1 MLFTSAAQPYTI
13 RRFGLIQI
21 FRERTALFMN
31 ILYVILT
38 SICSIV
44 ALFVLTKLMG
54 NRQLSQ
60 MSMFDYINGITI
72 GSIAAEFATNLE
84 NPLHSFTAMVV
95 YALAAIGISL
105 CTCHSIKLRKF
116 FNGQPLVLYSHNKL
130 YKKNLACAK
139 MDINEFLTQ
148 CRIAGYFDL
157 NQLESAI
164 LETNGQVSFLPL
176 AEQRPITASDLG
188 VTLQPEVLPYYV
200 VLDGKLIDANLQASG
215 RDEKWLEKE
224 LHALGMTQL
233 SDIFFA
239 AIDTKGKLYAI
250 PMLEEK
256 RQHNCFE

>member
-1 MLFTSAAQPYTI
+1 MK
-13 RRFGLIQI
+13 
-21 FRERTALFMN
+21 
-31 ILYVILT
+31 ILYVLLT
-38 SICSIV
+38 SVCSIV
-44 ALFVLTKLMG
+44 TLFVLTKLMG

-84 NPLHSFTAMVV
+84 DPLHSFTAMVV
-95 YALAAIGISL
+95 YALAAVGISVG
-105 CTCHSIKLRKF
+105 TCHSIKLRKF
-116 FNGQPLVLYSHNKL
+116 FNGQPLVLYANNKL

-139 MDINEFLTQ
+139 MDMNEFMTQ

-157 NQLESAI
+157 NQLEAAV

-176 AEQRPITASDLG
+176 AEQRPVTAADLG

-200 VLDGKLIDANLQASG
+200 VPDGKLIEANLQASG
-215 RDEKWLEKE
+215 RDQKWLEKE
-224 LHALGMTQL
+224 LHAAGMTRL
-233 SDIFFA
+233 SEVFFA

>member
-1 MLFTSAAQPYTI
+1 MK
-13 RRFGLIQI
+13 
-21 FRERTALFMN
+21 
-31 ILYVILT
+31 ILYVLLT
-38 SICSIV
+38 SVCSIV
-44 ALFVLTKLMG
+44 TLFVLTKLMG

-84 NPLHSFTAMVV
+84 DPLHSFTAMVV
-95 YALAAIGISL
+95 YALAAVGISVG
-105 CTCHSIKLRKF
+105 TCHSIKLRKF
-116 FNGQPLVLYSHNKL
+116 FNGQPRVLYANNKL

-139 MDINEFLTQ
+139 MDMNEFMTQ

-157 NQLESAI
+157 NQLEAAV

-176 AEQRPITASDLG
+176 AEQRPVTAADLG

-200 VLDGKLIDANLQASG
+200 VLDGKLIEANLQASG
-215 RDEKWLEKE
+215 RDQKWLEKE
-224 LHALGMTQL
+224 LHAAGMTRL
-233 SDIFFA
+233 SEVFFA